1 MDGLTFARPVLLL
14 AVGLLLL
21 AYLFALVMSAGHLAE
36 WYSLTSGSLPPWFAV
51 GLAAA
56 LELTAFL
63 LSLISNALRASPWAT
78 WGAVLAL
85 GLVWAGN
92 LLSMGRANPA
102 LPLWEVVLMSLFVPV
117 ATLVVGKVVGDLLRH
132 LPGPEAKATTPVP
145 HLEPQAVQQEPTPQ
159 ASAPA
164 PVNSTRMIP
173 YPEDLRACTEMT
185 ITETHTQ
192 QRSVEVRLEPDLA
205 RILQIIRERGGV
217 VTRDLVVVVVNSEET
232 AKRRLRALRDRG
244 VIAFDGKV
252 WREVRQGGQE
262 DEL

>member
-1 MDGLTFARPVLLL
+1 MRNTNGDPAFARPVLLL

-85 GLVWAGN
+85 GLVWVGN
-92 LLSMGRANPA
+92 LLSMARANPA
-102 LPLWEVVLMSLFVPV
+102 LPLWEVLLMSLFVPV
-117 ATLVVGKVVGDLLRH
+117 ATLVVGKVVGDLLRR
-132 LPGPEAKATTPVP
+132 LPGPPAPATTPAP
-145 HLEPQAVQQEPTPQ
+145 HLEPQVVQQGPAPQ
-159 ASAPA
+159 VNAPA
-164 PVNSTRMIP
+164 PVNSTV
-173 YPEDLRACTEMT
+173 T

-192 QRSVEVRLEPDLA
+192 QRSVEVRLELDLT
-205 RILQIIRERGGV
+205 RILQLIRDRGGV
-217 VTRDLVVVVVNSEET
+217 VARDLVGVVVNSEET
-232 AKRRLRALRDRG
+232 AKRRLRALRDQG

-252 WREVRQGGQE
+252 WREVSRVGGQE
-262 DEL
+262 GEVQDGL

>member
-1 MDGLTFARPVLLL
+1 MKEGGPTFARPVLLL

-63 LSLISNALRASPWAT
+63 LSLISNALKASPWAT

-85 GLVWAGN
+85 GLVWVGN
-92 LLSMGRANPA
+92 LLSMTRANPA
-102 LPLWEVVLMSLFVPV
+102 LPLWEVMLMSLFVPV
-117 ATLVVGKVVGDLLRH
+117 ATLVVGKVVGDLLSR
-132 LPGPEAKATTPVP
+132 LPPEPAPTITPTPHPEIQVVQRETTPQVN
-145 HLEPQAVQQEPTPQ
+145 
-159 ASAPA
+159 APA
-164 PVNSTRMIP
+164 PVNSTV
-173 YPEDLRACTEMT
+173 T
-185 ITETHTQ
+185 ITETHSQ

-205 RILQIIRERGGV
+205 RILQFIRDRGGV
-217 VTRDLVVVVVNSEET
+217 VTRDLVGVVVSSEET
-232 AKRRLRALRDRG
+232 AKRRLRALRDQG

-252 WREVRQGGQE
+252 WREVRPGGGQK

>member
-1 MDGLTFARPVLLL
+1 MTDSPTFARPVLLL

-92 LLSMGRANPA
+92 LLSMARANPA

-117 ATLVVGKVVGDLLRH
+117 ATLVVGKVVGDLLRR
-132 LPGPEAKATTPVP
+132 LPDPLP
-145 HLEPQAVQQEPTPQ
+145 EPQAVQQEPAPQ
-159 ASAPA
+159 VNPPT
-164 PVNSTRMIP
+164 PVNSTV
-173 YPEDLRACTEMT
+173 T

-192 QRSVEVRLEPDLA
+192 QRSMEVRLEPDLT
-205 RILQIIRERGGV
+205 RILQFIRDRGGV
-217 VTRDLVVVVVNSEET
+217 VTRDLVGVVVSSEET
-232 AKRRLRALRDRG
+232 AKRRLRALRDQG

-252 WREVRQGGQE
+252 WREVRRGGGQE
-262 DEL
+262 DGL